1 MGKAMTQLGE
11 LTDFDNELFDKQSH
25 AQLGTVDVKMPGV
38 MSEYSFAA
46 RKALLL
52 DEYLLLDTNLLCTL
66 CATPRMWT
74 TFGDLDKRWY

>member
-1 MGKAMTQLGE
+1 MKSMGKAMTQLGE
-11 LTDFDNELFDKQSH
+11 LTYFNDDLFDEQSH

-52 DEYLLLDTNLLCTL
+52 DEYLLLDNQSLVHIMCNP
-66 CATPRMWT
+66 AYVDNIW
-74 TFGDLDKRWY
+74 GSG